1 MIVFSAIMILSYLLT
16 VSTINV
22 MVLAIRSKHFVDKGW
37 KARFVLFIVIT
48 ILVLIYKFGV

>member
-16 VSTINV
+16 ISTINV
-22 MVLAIRSKHFVDKGW
+22 MVLAIRNKHFVDKGW